1 MKNTIQKIFVLFALI
16 SMMSACKKDETQAV
30 LKEGSVPVL
39 SASGAAFALTE
50 KDKDKDAMTLSWSAP
65 DYGFQSA
72 PTYKVQFAA
81 KGTSFAKPQEV
92 NVAGALKKVFKTA
105 ELNKILVKIGAL
117 PGQGSDL
124 EVRVLSVI
132 TTALAPAI
140 SNVVGFGATP
150 YLENL
155 DYTSLWV
162 PGSYQGWDPA
172 TANKISA
179 PNEDDVYEGYIYMK
193 DATTDFKMTEKPNWD
208 KAIYGDEAKVNT
220 GKIAT
225 PGPGENMQAKAPG
238 FYRVNAD
245 LNTLTWSMTKTEWA
259 VIGDATGSWDNDQ
272 SMSYDAASGL
282 WKITLALTK
291 GEIKFRANKA
301 WAINFGDKDADAIL
315 DYGGDNIKI
324 PAAGNYEIALK
335 LATAGNY
342 TYILTKK

>member
-1 MKNTIQKIFVLFALI
+1 MKNTIQKIFILFALI

-65 DYGFQSA
+65 DYGFQAA

-92 NVAGALKKVFKTA
+92 NVAGALKKAFKTS

-117 PGQGSDL
+117 PGQGSEL
-124 EVRVLSVI
+124 EVRVLSVV

-179 PNEDDVYEGYIYMK
+179 PNEDDVYEGYINMK
-193 DATTDFKMTEKPNWD
+193 DATTVFKMTEKPNFN
-208 KAIYGDEAKVNT
+208 KAIYGDEAKANT
-220 GKIAT
+220 GKIAS
-225 PGPGENMQAKAPG
+225 PGEDMQAKAPG

-245 LNTLTWSMTKTEWA
+245 LNTLTWSITKTEWG
-259 VIGDATGSWDNDQ
+259 VVGDAAGSWDNDQ
-272 SMSYDAASGL
+272 NMTYDVASGL
-282 WKITLALTK
+282 WKVTLALTK
-291 GEIKFRANKA
+291 GSIKFRANKA
-301 WAINFGDKDADAIL
+301 WVINLGDNDADAIL
-315 DYGGDNIKI
+315 DYGGADIKI
-324 PAAGNYEIALK
+324 NTAGNYEIALK